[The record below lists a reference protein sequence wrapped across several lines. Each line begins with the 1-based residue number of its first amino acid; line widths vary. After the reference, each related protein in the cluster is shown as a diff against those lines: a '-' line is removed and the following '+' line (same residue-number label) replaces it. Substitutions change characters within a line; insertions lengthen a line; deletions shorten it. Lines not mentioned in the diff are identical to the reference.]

1 MQMAFA
7 DPQSVDPGS
16 GAVSLPRTSTGPG
29 TGEFTSADG
38 TLVYSIRHNRG
49 KRISS
54 SVRVSLSK
62 LVSDPLRPAD
72 YKPVNAS
79 VTITVNKPL
88 QGFSAAEL
96 LSFVN
101 GIVANLAAGT
111 DANKKKL
118 LGLEN

>member
-1 MQMAFA
+1 MAFA
-7 DPQSVDPGS
+7 DPQTITLN
-16 GAVSLPRTSTGPG
+16 AVAIPLPRTGTGPG

-38 TLVYSIRHNRG
+38 NVVMSVRHNRG

-54 SVRVSLSK
+54 SVQFKQKK

-72 YKPVNAS
+72 YKPVEATM
-79 VTITVNKPL
+79 TIAFNKPL
-88 QGFSAAEL
+88 QGFTSTEL
-96 LSFVN
+96 LDLLN
-101 GIVANLAAGT
+101 GAITQLSAST